1 MKMKQATERK
11 REECHARGWTLSRNG
26 ETIKL
31 RDIADK
37 IAHWINAFKE
47 IGDAVA
53 QLDPLHVALPWAA
66 FRFLLEVSYP
76 TFTLIFREI
85 H

>member
-1 MKMKQATERK
+1 M
-11 REECHARGWTLSRNG
+11 EECRARGWTLSRNG

-31 RDIADK
+31 RDITDK
-37 IAHWINAFKE
+37 IIHWIDAFKE
-47 IGDAVA
+47 IGDGAA
-53 QLDPLHVALPWAA
+53 QLDPLHAALPWAA

-76 TFTLIFREI
+76 HFHPLSPGEI